1 MESSESLVDAREA
14 GASERP
20 DSEDASSEYF
30 ESPKTSEGGL
40 GAHLRLL
47 SARRGKP

>member
-30 ESPKTSEGGL
+30 ESPKTFEGGL